1 MSPRFEVLTRCLGLS
16 VLCLGLSLGCGDS
29 GVSPRPPPVTEGT
42 VDAAASTVAV
52 DKPTGVLANGT
63 DQAAVT
69 VTVLGKDG
77 SRLSGRAVTV
87 TVEGEGASIAVPP
100 GQTGSNGEARAR
112 VVSTAPGVKTVRA
125 TVRDT
130 NSLTVTLTATA
141 TVEFVEVAP
150 TASRLAFRQALPDGV
165 AGTSLAGLE
174 VVLQDATGAPV
185 STGTAVVTL
194 SLDSAGVVFPEGQLT
209 VTTVDGVALFPE
221 VVLKKAGDDYRFV
234 ANAPGF
240 EPATSSTF
248 KVLPGAPAAV
258 GLSTL
263 MESAVA
269 GVAQDLQVTVEDAYF
284 NTVTSYTGTVAL
296 TSTDAAASLPAA
308 HVYTPS
314 DAGRFTFT
322 GITFKTAGNQR
333 LMMDDGTS
341 ALAFTLHVNV
351 SAGPPALLAFT
362 QQPTRVSTRE
372 ALGGVQV
379 TMKDAFGNTALVG
392 SPRVAVS
399 LPQAGFTLSGTT
411 EAAPVDGV
419 ATFTTLSVAGHGVT
433 RLTASAD
440 GLPDASSADLTVVDD
455 VAPAK
460 PVLTQTASTETS
472 LTVQWTGVGD
482 DGTEGALTAQE
493 LRYATTPIDSDAA
506 FEAGTLVATG
516 TPVPPGTVQT
526 ATLTGLAAGATYH
539 VALKATDK
547 QGNTTRSDSLTVS
560 TADPQVTQLAFVTQP
575 VDGTAGT
582 ALADVRV
589 ALLDARGDVVTTA
602 TSAVTLTLTNQ
613 AFFPAVTV
621 SATSGVA
628 TFQGLR
634 IDSADTFT
642 LTATAG
648 ALGQQSQSF
657 TVRAGPVSTL
667 VLWRF
672 SSPVDAGQA
681 LEAGMSLTDA
691 FGNLARDYAGT
702 VHFTSSDAQA
712 VLPPDTTFT
721 PADNGQKFITGLVF
735 KTAGT
740 QSLTATDTVTSDLTA
755 TVDADVRSIAAASFE
770 VIAGTGP
777 FAAGQSLSYELV
789 ARDTYGNVATS
800 HASTVTFSST
810 DAQAVLP
817 GAYTFTLADAGRH
830 VFSVELR
837 TAGEQEVA
845 AEDVVTASLRGTH
858 TYSITPAAIDAL
870 AFVSAPTTGSVR
882 QALADVQVAVRDAY
896 GNTVTDAATD
906 VTLSLAGGGFSQGSP
921 TRTPVDGVATFSG
934 LVVVDEGTYRFEA
947 NAGGLP
953 PSVSEDLVIAD
964 TVAPAAANG
973 FVASELSLSSIR
985 LDWAAPGDDGDLGT
999 ATRYEVR
1006 YATDAITEATF
1017 EAATVVTGVS
1027 APQAPG
1033 TAESFTVSGLEVGTT
1048 YFFALKTFDGAGN
1061 GSALATASASTT
1073 NPCDDYVCTPPAP
1086 SCAEDGTSLEVY
1098 SSVCVIVA
1106 GEPTCEVGEVELEAC
1121 PGADAVCHAGACATA
1136 PHPGAGEL
1144 AISEVMHTPSAGT
1157 TEYVELTNTSTNL
1170 LDLNGM
1176 SVSFVDGVG
1185 EPTSFTLNH
1194 GHALLV
1200 DPGSRVVIAQNANFG
1215 TNGGVYANH
1224 AYGTN
1229 VHLDN
1234 RGSITFTQGATTV
1247 ASLQYTNAFPQ
1258 TVGRAMSLASSI
1270 VGTAGASRPWYWCD
1284 STGVLEGGDRGTP
1297 HAAND
1302 ECGINVEKPLNS
1314 CAIQYPKTFP
1324 TGDGNYPAS
1333 ILAFD
1338 AYDIFSQ
1345 FYSFD
1350 VTTRN
1355 QTGNDFYPRLE
1366 AQLGY
1371 GTDSADPAGWTWKS
1385 ADFNATYNPPS
1396 SNNDEVKAA
1405 LSIPAPGTYR
1415 YGFRYRFTDAG
1426 APWTYC
1432 DQNGVAV
1439 PPSGT
1444 YGSVTVLA
1452 GPQTDHVV
1460 ISEFSGGTTANARDE
1475 FVELYNPTSAAV
1487 DLSGWQLSYKSATGT
1502 TYSTTYTIPAGR
1514 SIPSHGYF
1522 LLGGTAYSGSPAA
1535 DVSHNID
1542 ASSST
1547 TAGGHVRIQRLSGS
1561 VYVDVDRVGWGTG
1574 NAPEGTAAPSHPA
1587 SGGSLERKAI
1597 INSSSTTMAVGGA
1610 HATRGNGQDTDN
1622 NSADFVT
1629 RATRQ
1634 PQSSASPVE
1643 FFH

>member
-1 MSPRFEVLTRCLGLS
+1 MSPRFEVLARCLGLS

-29 GVSPRPPPVTEGT
+29 GVSPRPPPATEGT

-87 TVEGEGASIAVPP
+87 TVEGAGASIAVPP
-100 GQTGSNGEARAR
+100 GQTGSNGEARAL
-112 VVSTAPGVKTVRA
+112 VVSTAPGVKTVKA

-130 NSLTVTLTATA
+130 NGLTVALTATA

-165 AGTSLAGLE
+165 AGTPLAGLE

-185 STGTAVVTL
+185 STGTAEVTL
-194 SLDSAGVVFPEGQLT
+194 SLASVGVVFPEGQLT

-221 VVLKKAGDDYRFV
+221 VVLKKAGDDYQFV

-248 KVLPGAPAAV
+248 KVLPGTPAAV

-269 GVAQDLQVTVEDAYF
+269 GVAQDLQVTVQDAYF
-284 NTVTSYTGTVAL
+284 NTVTRYTGTVAL

-308 HVYTPS
+308 HVYTSS

-341 ALAFTLHVNV
+341 ALSFTLHVNV

-372 ALGGVQV
+372 ALGSVQV
-379 TMKDAFGNTALVG
+379 TLKDAFGNTALVD

-482 DGTEGALTAQE
+482 DGAEGTLTAQE

-506 FEAGTLVATG
+506 FEAGTPVATG

-526 ATLTGLAAGATYH
+526 ATLAGLAAGSTYH
-539 VALKATDK
+539 VALKVTDK

-602 TSAVTLTLTNQ
+602 TSAVTLTLTDQ

-667 VLWRF
+667 VLWQF

-681 LEAGMSLTDA
+681 LEAGVSLTDA

-777 FAAGQSLSYELV
+777 FTAGQALSYELV
-789 ARDTYGNVATS
+789 ARDAYGNVATN

-882 QALADVQVAVRDAY
+882 QALADVQVALRDTY

-953 PSVSEDLVIAD
+953 PSTSQDLVIAD
-964 TVAPAAANG
+964 TVAPAIANG

-1033 TAESFTVSGLEVGTT
+1033 TAESFTVSSLEVGTT

-1157 TEYVELTNTSTNL
+1157 TEYVELTNTSTKL

-1194 GHALLV
+1194 GHALVV

-1234 RGSITFTQGATTV
+1234 SGSITFMQGATPVT
-1247 ASLQYTNAFPQ
+1247 SLQYTNAFPQ

-1297 HAAND
+1297 HEAND
-1302 ECGINVEKPLNS
+1302 ECGMNVEKPLNY

-1338 AYDIFSQ
+1338 PYDIFSQ

-1355 QTGNDFYPRLE
+1355 QTGNDFYPRIE

-1385 ADFNATYNPPS
+1385 ADFNATYNTPG

-1405 LSIPAPGTYR
+1405 LSIPTAGTYR

-1522 LLGGTAYSGSPAA
+1522 LLGGTAYAGSPAA
-1535 DVSHNID
+1535 DVTHNID

-1547 TAGGHVRIQRLSGS
+1547 TAGGHFRIQRLSGT

-1597 INSSSTTMAVGGA
+1597 VSSSSTTMAVGGA

>member
-1 MSPRFEVLTRCLGLS
+1 M
-16 VLCLGLSLGCGDS
+16 
-29 GVSPRPPPVTEGT
+29 
-42 VDAAASTVAV
+42 AV

-63 DQAAVT
+63 EQAAVT
-69 VTVLGKDG
+69 VTVVNKDG
-77 SRLSGRAVTV
+77 ARMAGRAVTV
-87 TVEGEGASIAVPP
+87 TVEGEGASIAVAP
-100 GQTGSNGEARAR
+100 GQTGSTGEARAQ
-112 VVSTAPGVKTVRA
+112 VISTAPGVKTVRA
-125 TVRDT
+125 SVRDV
-130 NSLTVTLTATA
+130 NGQSVPLTATA
-141 TVEFVEVAP
+141 TVEFVAVVP

-165 AGTSLAGLE
+165 AGVPLAGLE
-174 VVLQDATGAPV
+174 VVLQDSNGAPV
-185 STGTAVVTL
+185 SNGTAEITL
-194 SLDSAGVVFPEGQLT
+194 SLASVGVVFPEGQLT
-209 VTTVDGVALFPE
+209 VTAVDGVALFPE
-221 VVLKKAGDDYRFV
+221 VVLKKAGDNYQLV

-240 EPATSSTF
+240 EPATSSSF
-248 KVLPGAPAAV
+248 KVNPGAPAAV

-263 MESAVA
+263 PESAVA
-269 GVAQDLQVTVEDAYF
+269 GVAQDLQVTVQDAYF

-308 HVYTPS
+308 HAYTTS
-314 DAGRFTFT
+314 DAGRFTFE
-322 GITFKTAGNQR
+322 GITFKTAGSQR

-341 ALAFTLHVNV
+341 AISFTLHVNV

-362 QQPTRVSTRE
+362 QQPTRVSTRA
-372 ALGGVQV
+372 ALGDVQV
-379 TMKDAFGNTALVG
+379 TLKDAFGNTA
-392 SPRVAVS
+392 RVSAPTVSLS
-399 LPQAGFTLSGTT
+399 LPQAAFTLSGTT
-411 EAAPVDGV
+411 AVAPVDGV
-419 ATFTTLSVAGHGVT
+419 ATFNTLSVAGHGVT

-440 GLPDASSADLTVVDD
+440 GLSGASSADLTVVDD

-460 PVLTQTASTETS
+460 PVLTQTASTETG

-482 DGTEGALTAQE
+482 DGTQGPLTAQE

-506 FEAGTLVATG
+506 FEAGTLVATES
-516 TPVPPGTVQT
+516 PVPPGTVQS

-539 VALKATDK
+539 VALKVTDK
-547 QGNTTRSDSLTVS
+547 QGNTARSDSLTVS
-560 TADPQVTQLAFVTQP
+560 TAHPQVTQLAFVTQP
-575 VDGTAGT
+575 ADGTAGT

-602 TSAVTLTLTNQ
+602 TSAVTLALTDQ
-613 AFFPAVTV
+613 AFFPAVTA
-621 SATSGVA
+621 SAVNGVA

-634 IDSADTFT
+634 IDTADAFTF
-642 LTATAG
+642 TATAG
-648 ALGQQSQSF
+648 AFSQQSQSF
-657 TVRAGPVSTL
+657 TVRSGPVSTL
-667 VLWRF
+667 VLWQF

-681 LEAGMSLTDA
+681 LEAGVSLTDA
-691 FGNLARDYAGT
+691 FGNLARDYVGT
-702 VHFTSSDAQA
+702 VHFTSTDAQA

-721 PADNGQKFITGLVF
+721 ADDHGQKFITGLVF

-740 QSLTATDTVTSDLTA
+740 QSLTATDTVTAALTA
-755 TVDADVRSIAAASFE
+755 TVDAEVRSIAAASFE

-789 ARDTYGNVATS
+789 ARDTYGNVATGY
-800 HASTVTFSST
+800 ASTVTFSST
-810 DAQAVLP
+810 DGQAVLP

-830 VFSVELR
+830 VFSVEPR
-837 TAGEQEVA
+837 TAGDQEVV
-845 AEDVVTASLRGTH
+845 AEDVVTATLRGTH
-858 TYSITPAAIDAL
+858 TYSITPAALDSL
-870 AFVSAPTTGSVR
+870 AFASAPTTGTVR
-882 QALADVQVAVRDAY
+882 QALVEVQVALRDVY
-896 GNTVTDAATD
+896 GNTVTDATTD
-906 VTLSLAGGGFSQGSP
+906 VTLSLASGSFSQGSP
-921 TRTPVDGVATFSG
+921 TRTPVDGVASFTG

-947 NAGGLP
+947 NGGSLP
-953 PSVSEDLVIAD
+953 TATSADLVISD
-964 TVAPAAANG
+964 TVAPAVANG
-973 FVASELSLSSIR
+973 FAATALSDSSIR
-985 LDWAAPGDDGDLGT
+985 LNWAAPGDDGDLGT
-999 ATRYEVR
+999 ATRYELR
-1006 YATDAITEATF
+1006 YSTEDITEATF

-1061 GSALATASASTT
+1061 GSALATASTSTT

-1086 SCAEDGTSLEVY
+1086 TCAEDGTSLEVY
-1098 SSVCVIVA
+1098 SSVCVVVS
-1106 GEPTCEVGEVELEAC
+1106 GDPTCEVGEAELEAC

-1144 AISEVMHTPSAGT
+1144 AISEVMHSPSAGT
-1157 TEYVELTNTSTNL
+1157 TEYIELTNTSAKL
-1170 LDLNGM
+1170 LDLNGL

-1185 EPTSFTLNH
+1185 ATTSFTVNH
-1194 GHALLV
+1194 GHALVV
-1200 DPGSRVVIAQNANFG
+1200 DPGARVVLAQNANFG
-1215 TNGGVYANH
+1215 TNGGVYAND

-1229 VHLDN
+1229 LHLDN
-1234 RGSITFTQGATTV
+1234 TGSITFMQGSITV

-1270 VGTAGASRPWYWCD
+1270 VGTAGTSKPWYWCD
-1284 STGVLEGGDRGTP
+1284 SSGVLAGGDRGTP
-1297 HAAND
+1297 HEPND
-1302 ECGINVEKPLNS
+1302 ECGMNVEKPLNY

-1324 TGDGNYPAS
+1324 TGDGNYPSS

-1338 AYDIFSQ
+1338 PYDIFSQ

-1355 QTGNDFYPRLE
+1355 QTGNDAYPRIE

-1385 ADFNATYNPPS
+1385 ADFNASYNPAS
-1396 SNNDEVKAA
+1396 SNNDELKAA
-1405 LSIPAPGTYR
+1405 LSIPTAGTYR

-1439 PPSGT
+1439 PPAGT

-1460 ISEFSGGTTANARDE
+1460 ISEFSGGMTANARDE

-1487 DLSGWQLSYKSATGT
+1487 DLSGWQLSYRSAAGPN
-1502 TYSTTYTIPAGR
+1502 YSTTYTIPAGR

-1522 LLGGTAYSGSPAA
+1522 LLVGTAYSGAVAA
-1535 DVSHNID
+1535 DATHNID
-1542 ASSST
+1542 AASST
-1547 TAGGHVRIQRLSGS
+1547 TGGGHIRLQRLSGT
-1561 VYVDVDRVGWGTG
+1561 VYVDVDRIGYGTG

-1587 SGGSLERKAI
+1587 SGGSLERKAVVTST
-1597 INSSSTTMAVGGA
+1597 NTTMAVGGT
-1610 HATRGNGQDTDN
+1610 HATRGNGQDTEN

-1634 PQSSASPVE
+1634 PQNSASPVE